1 MKLDSRRLGIL
12 SGLVAPVI
20 FMILYGI
27 AMSKD
32 PNYTFFENYLSD
44 LGVGPGACAFNSGL
58 IITGILL
65 VLFAVFGLRQALPK
79 HWTITIAVAV
89 ASISGLFLVS
99 VGVFTE
105 NAGDIHGLVSYG
117 FFISALVA
125 VGFLSEGLY
134 RTKALGWLGLGVSLV
149 VFLVGL
155 NLVLMGGTPAVETAA
170 VIMILVWGVL
180 TSILLL
186 MKTPAEG
193 QESSL
198 K

>member
-1 MKLDSRRLGIL
+1 MRLDSRRLGIL

-32 PNYTFFENYLSD
+32 PNYTFLENYLSD
-44 LGVGPGACAFNSGL
+44 LGVGPGAWAFNSGL

-65 VLFAVFGLRQALPK
+65 VSFAVFGLRQALPK
-79 HWTITIAVAV
+79 HWTITFAVAV

-99 VGVFTE
+99 IGVFTE

-134 RTKALGWLGLGVSLV
+134 RTKALGWLGLGVSLI

-170 VIMILVWGVL
+170 VIIILVWGVL

-186 MKTPAEG
+186 MKTPAAG

>member
-1 MKLDSRRLGIL
+1 MRLDSKRLGIL
-12 SGLVAPVI
+12 SGLVAPII
-20 FMILYGI
+20 FTIFYGI
-27 AMSKD
+27 AMSQD
-32 PNYTFFENYLSD
+32 PNYTFLENYLSD
-44 LGVGPGACAFNSGL
+44 LGVGPGAWAFNSGL
-58 IITGILL
+58 MITGILL
-65 VLFAVFGLRQALPK
+65 VSFAIFGLRQTLPR

-89 ASISGLFLVS
+89 ASVSGLFLVS
-99 VGVFTE
+99 IGVFTE
-105 NAGDIHGLVSYG
+105 DAGDIHGLVSYG

-134 RTKALGWLGLGVSLV
+134 RTKALGWLGLGVSLI
-149 VFLVGL
+149 VFLAGL

-180 TSILLL
+180 TSVLLL
-186 MKTPAEG
+186 MKIPTAG

>member
-1 MKLDSRRLGIL
+1 MRLDSKRLGVL

-27 AMSKD
+27 AMSRD
-32 PNYTFFENYLSD
+32 PNYTFLENYLSD
-44 LGVGPGACAFNSGL
+44 LGVGPGAWAFDSGL
-58 IITGILL
+58 IIAGILL
-65 VLFAVFGLRQALPK
+65 VSFAVFGLRQALPK
-79 HWTITIAVAV
+79 YWTITVAV
-89 ASISGLFLVS
+89 AFASMSGLFLVS
-99 VGVFTE
+99 IGVFTE

-134 RTKALGWLGLGVSLV
+134 RTKALGWLGLGVSLI

-180 TSILLL
+180 ISVLLL
-186 MKTPAEG
+186 IKIPAAG
-193 QESSL
+193 QVSSL